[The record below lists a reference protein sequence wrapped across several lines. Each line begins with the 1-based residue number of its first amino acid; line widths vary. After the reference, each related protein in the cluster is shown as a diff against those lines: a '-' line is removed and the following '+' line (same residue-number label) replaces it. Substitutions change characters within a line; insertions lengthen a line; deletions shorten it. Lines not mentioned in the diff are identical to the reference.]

1 MWQHR
6 YLVATAVVAAIGAAI
21 FFIVV
26 ENALE
31 RERWGLLAG
40 AVTGFGGY
48 MAAVNVIAIRVDDR
62 PRSIRNLAFEH
73 ATAQVVGVLGVAWAL
88 VAALDHLRWQQL
100 AFSTVTAAPFLV
112 LVHVVTRRTIKG
124 EDPDELFA

>member
-1 MWQHR
+1 MEHR
-6 YLVATAVVAAIGAAI
+6 YLLAAAVVSAIGAAI

-62 PRSIRNLAFEH
+62 PRSTRNLAFEH
-73 ATAQVVGVLGVAWAL
+73 ATAQVVALLGVAWAL
-88 VAALDHLRWQQL
+88 VAALNHLRWQQP